1 MPFFLSAVIVIVF
14 SFFFY
19 RGFVASKDKL
29 KFFAQGFDYGFHRK
43 DISVLWKL
51 AKQCQIEEPL
61 DLFVS
66 ENAVNKCIAKVIEKA
81 REDGEENSYNIQMF
95 LDKLYRFKTRV
106 VLDLDNKRGL
116 DSTKSLDV
124 GQRLSIILKGHGVF
138 YSHVVSNGR
147 ELIVSLPVQRSK
159 VSKKIEF
166 LSGEDWKDKQISIY
180 FWRKN
185 DAAYAFDTEV
195 FGSGNFR
202 SDRVLFLKHSY
213 KLERMQKRQS
223 IRVPCEIYAQ
233 MFVIRENFNLGE
245 NTAPL
250 YTDSGYKCFLE
261 DISEDG
267 AMIRIGGMGKNNVQ
281 IKIQFELNN
290 ALIIMSGVIRAVEF
304 NENLNQSRLHFE
316 CTHIEQGMKNAIL
329 SYVYNVIPPEQK
341 EINEAIAQAE
351 SFKDQE
357 NEKIAQSGEGEIA
370 NDVPY
375 EIKPRPYEGENSDG
389 SSMADEDKNNSAV
402 RSSVQSTLEDNVE
415 NGYAGKEPDGEP
427 SSAKVTISGN
437 SKIKS
442 ENTAAAEIASLPV
455 I

>member
-1 MPFFLSAVIVIVF
+1 MPVLLSAAFVIVF
-14 SFFFY
+14 AFLVY
-19 RGFVASKDKL
+19 RGYIASKDKL

-43 DISVLWKL
+43 DISLLWKL
-51 AKQCQIEEPL
+51 ARQCEIEEPL

-81 REDGEENSYNIQMF
+81 REGGEENSYNVQMF

-116 DSTKSLDV
+116 DSTKSLDI
-124 GQRLSIILKGHGVF
+124 GQKLSIILKGRGVF

-147 ELIVSLPVQRSK
+147 ELIVSLPVQRNK

-166 LSGEDWKDKQISIY
+166 LSGEDWKDKNISIY

-185 DAAYAFDTEV
+185 DAGYAFDTEV
-195 FGSGNFR
+195 FGFGTFR
-202 SDRVLFLKHSY
+202 SDRVLYLKHSY

-233 MFVIRENFNLGE
+233 MFVIKEEAKLADGSNIFE
-245 NTAPL
+245 A
-250 YTDSGYKCFLE
+250 DAGYKCFLE

-290 ALIIMSGVIRAVEF
+290 ALIIMNGVIRAVEF
-304 NENLNQSRLHFE
+304 NETLNQSRLHFE
-316 CTHIEQGMKNAIL
+316 CTQIEQGMKNTIL

-351 SFKDQE
+351 SFKGQE
-357 NEKIAQSGEGEIA
+357 SENVAQEVDGEVPP
-370 NDVPY
+370 DVPY
-375 EIKPRPYEGENSDG
+375 EITPKPYEN
-389 SSMADEDKNNSAV
+389 
-402 RSSVQSTLEDNVE
+402 QSEGDPSK
-415 NGYAGKEPDGEP
+415 AMGKSPESEAAAKDREP
-427 SSAKVTISGN
+427 SPAKITISNN

-442 ENTAAAEIASLPV
+442 ANTMAAEIASLPV